1 MAFMLSGVAS
11 CAASHP
17 YQLKPNMGTSDRM
30 RWCAT
35 CQRMVRLPVVVV
47 QKVGAV
53 ESSVLGPS

>member
-1 MAFMLSGVAS
+1 MAFMLSGVDS

-17 YQLKPNMGTSDRM
+17 YQSKPKGTSDRM